1 VEEKD
6 WIVESATPAVD
17 IGKDKIDL
25 LELIYGVL
33 FDPAA
38 TMKRVALQPPVG
50 LTVLIVTIVTLIVT
64 SMGIFTF
71 TRISGGVSPIYG
83 GGHLIAVMQS
93 IIPLVVIFGLLF
105 GYLKWFIYSA
115 VLHLIAE
122 FLGGNGQAR
131 GVFTVAGLA
140 GLPFIFIVPFQFLML
155 LLGSR
160 SIVVPLLMG
169 LAGFGILIWST
180 VILVIGLA
188 QVHHLSTG
196 RAVLVVLIPAMVIFV
211 FIIVLVAVMISM
223 VFSMANYMNLPGYYY

>member
-1 VEEKD
+1 
-6 WIVESATPAVD
+6 
-17 IGKDKIDL
+17 
-25 LELIYGVL
+25 
-33 FDPAA
+33 
-38 TMKRVALQPPVG
+38 
-50 LTVLIVTIVTLIVT
+50 
-64 SMGIFTF
+64 
-71 TRISGGVSPIYG
+71 
-83 GGHLIAVMQS
+83 MQS

-169 LAGFGILIWST
+169 LAGFGILIWSA

-211 FIIVLVAVMISM
+211 SMIVLVAAMISM